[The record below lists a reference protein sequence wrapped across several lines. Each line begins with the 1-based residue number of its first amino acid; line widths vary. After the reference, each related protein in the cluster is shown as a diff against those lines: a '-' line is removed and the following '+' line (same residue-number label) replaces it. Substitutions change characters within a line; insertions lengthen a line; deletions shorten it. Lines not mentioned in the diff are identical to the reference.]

1 MVRAQGGNL
10 DEPRPIAAEHVI
22 EAQRSGY
29 VSAIDTEALGQA
41 IIDLGGGRR
50 QVSDSIDHSV
60 GLEMLVKIGDP
71 IQTGEPVVRIY
82 ANRFAVSVKE
92 RVAHAVTIEEKQM
105 PAPQL
110 IIERVD

>member
-1 MVRAQGGNL
+1 M
-10 DEPRPIAAEHVI
+10 
-22 EAQRSGY
+22 EAPRSGY

-60 GLEMLVKIGDP
+60 GLEMLVRIGDRVDA
-71 IQTGEPVVRIY
+71 GDPVVRIF

-92 RVAHAVTIEEKQM
+92 RIARAVTIDEQPV